1 MAEIEQ
7 ASQIAEPQKL
17 PQPET
22 AKPAPAKSGNPFDG
36 MIAKVRAA
44 TPAAVVNSGSQIN
57 LGLKASADV
66 MSVWSS
72 VRKGSASPNRLI
84 ASLITLA
91 SEVCGVF
98 YKEKGV
104 SDEKQLEYKQMGLP
118 KYIAAKTM
126 EGFNPKDHILETN
139 GLATILN
146 GVFMARSGMVQ
157 SVKGKVSWEL
167 WQGVM
172 TTAAGLFMSYMPDRE
187 RAWQISHGI
196 FFVRAPVAGKQA
208 WDAYFT
214 GVPEKGIA
222 KGDWQQSAKWVLNQA
237 SNVVAELYGGVK
249 KLPDG
254 SIVKLGKDSAKD
266 LPQNMM
272 QRKGQAQASAAD
284 ASSADAPPAPDVSA
298 QADAAQQPSTKVDAV
313 TQREAAMPERV
324 KAHDEAQQQGQ
335 AASAT
340 A

>member
-7 ASQIAEPQKL
+7 PSPVTEPQK
-17 PQPET
+17 QPEA
-22 AKPAPAKSGNPFDG
+22 AKPALAKSGNSFDR
-36 MIAKVRAA
+36 MIAQVRAA

-91 SEVCGVF
+91 SELCGVF
-98 YKEKGV
+98 FKEKAV

-118 KYIAAKTM
+118 QYIAAKTM

-139 GLATILN
+139 GLATIMN
-146 GVFMARSGMVQ
+146 GIFMARSGMVQ

-167 WQGVM
+167 LQGVM

-196 FFVRAPVAGKQA
+196 FLVRAPVAGKQA
-208 WDAYFT
+208 WDAYYT

-254 SIVKLGKDSAKD
+254 SIVKLGKDSAAN

-272 QRKGQAQASAAD
+272 QRGKNKAKAD
-284 ASSADAPPAPDVSA
+284 ASENAAP
-298 QADAAQQPSTKVDAV
+298 AAQEDVKPQPLTKVDAV
-313 TQREAAMPERV
+313 TQREVAMPERV
-324 KAHDEAQQQGQ
+324 KAHEEAQQPAQV
-335 AASAT
+335 T